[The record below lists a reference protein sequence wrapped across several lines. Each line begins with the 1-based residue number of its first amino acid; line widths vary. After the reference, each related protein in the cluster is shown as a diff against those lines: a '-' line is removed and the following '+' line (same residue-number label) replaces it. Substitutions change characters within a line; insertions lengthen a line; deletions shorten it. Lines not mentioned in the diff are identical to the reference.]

1 MAALVSEYTLEFF
14 TLLNARGKKELIE
27 WCMKEGLIASSYEC
41 PNCNEQMRLNER
53 KSVVLDGFEWRCR
66 KKVCMNAVVNESV
79 KIGGVNVIVEIDESK
94 FGKMKYGKG
103 KPVDGKWVFGGIER
117 GTNRCFFRVV
127 ERRTKEELLCVIKEW
142 VLPGNPDTG
151 AHTNSIEGTWSAIKR
166 FLRNHTSHAEG
177 MFDHYLEEYLW
188 RRSRDHSLS
197 DETFRDFL
205 KAVITLYPP
214 LGKDQQ

>member
-1 MAALVSEYTLEFF
+1 MNDYVVNELK
-14 TLLNARGKKELIE
+14 LNKNTVID
-27 WCMKEGLIASSYEC
+27 WFM
-41 PNCNEQMRLNER
+41 
-53 KSVVLDGFEWRCR
+53 FCR
-66 KKVCMNAVVNESV
+66 EVCMNAVVNESV

-142 VLPGNPDTG
+142 VLPGSTIVSDCWKAYKCLSDEGFKHLEVNHSVCFKDPDTG
-151 AHTNSIEGTWSAIKR
+151 AHTNSIEGAWSAIKR

-177 MFDHYLEEYLW
+177 MFDHYLAEYLW
-188 RRSRDHSLS
+188 RRSRSLAQR
-197 DETFRDFL
+197 RDIPGFF
-205 KAVITLYPP
+205 KSCYYTLPSTWE
-214 LGKDQQ
+214 GSTIRK

>member
-1 MAALVSEYTLEFF
+1 MDKFLSRKPTFDDNKASTSAQTSIVPKIKSRKYSQEYLNFGFTITEVNGEEKPLCVICSKILAADSMKPNKL
-14 TLLNARGKKELIE
+14 KKTFPKRF
-27 WCMKEGLIASSYEC
+27 MKE
-41 PNCNEQMRLNER
+41 ER
-53 KSVVLDGFEWRCR
+53 
-66 KKVCMNAVVNESV
+66 
-79 KIGGVNVIVEIDESK
+79 ID
-94 FGKMKYGKG
+94 
-103 KPVDGKWVFGGIER
+103 V
-117 GTNRCFFRVV
+117 FRVV

-142 VLPGNPDTG
+142 VLPGSTIVSDCWKAYKCLSDEGFKHLEVNHSVCFKDPDTG

-177 MFDHYLEEYLW
+177 MFDHYLAEYLW

-197 DETFRDFL
+197 DETFEIL